1 MSTITPQIRQTC
13 KGCSHDLQ
21 PGVRVCSLCHTLVH
35 ADELTRIK
43 AEATAFEEAGEFRLA
58 RDSWLKALELL
69 PPEARQAEWVRKHAE
84 SLEVGRQTNSSD
96 VKTHD
101 WARKFGPLAPIAIAL
116 AKGKALFAIFKLK
129 FLLSFAAFLWFYA
142 VLYGGYFGMGFAALI
157 LIHEMGH
164 FIDVKRR
171 GLSADMPIFLPGF
184 GAYVKWKALGVPAE
198 TRAFVSLA
206 GPLAGWIASAAC
218 ALIWWKTGAGI
229 WAALARASIWLNVL
243 NLIPIWILDG
253 GQAIAAMNKAERISL
268 ATIGAAL
275 SLLLSEGIF
284 FLVAGGA
291 CYRLFTHD
299 FPPQPSRRVTAYYL
313 GVLVLLA
320 FVMWMLPAAPSAGAQ

>member
-1 MSTITPQIRQTC
+1 
-13 KGCSHDLQ
+13 
-21 PGVRVCSLCHTLVH
+21 VH

-43 AEATAFEEAGEFRLA
+43 AEATAHEEAGEFRLA

-84 SLEVGRQTNSSD
+84 SLEVGSQTSSPG

-116 AKGKALFAIFKLK
+116 AKGKALFAIFKFK

-142 VLYGGYFGMGFAALI
+142 ILYGGYFGIGFAALI

-184 GAYVKWKALGVPAE
+184 GAYVKWRALGVPAE

-229 WAALARASIWLNVL
+229 WAALARASVWLNVL

-268 ATIGAAL
+268 VTIGVAL

-320 FVMWMLPAAPSAGAQ
+320 FVMWTLPAVPSGSVK

>member
-1 MSTITPQIRQTC
+1 M
-13 KGCSHDLQ
+13 
-21 PGVRVCSLCHTLVH
+21 H

-69 PPEARQAEWVRKHAE
+69 PPEARQEEWVRKHAE
-84 SLEVGRQTNSSD
+84 SLEIGRQTNSPD

-101 WARKFGPLAPIAIAL
+101 WARKFGPLAPIAIVL

-157 LIHEMGH
+157 LLHEMGH
-164 FIDVKRR
+164 FIDVRRR

-229 WAALARASIWLNVL
+229 WAALARASVWLNVL

-253 GQAIAAMNKAERISL
+253 GQAIAAMNRAERITL
-268 ATIGAAL
+268 ATIGVAL

-299 FPPQPSRRVTAYYL
+299 FPSQPSRRVTAYYL

-320 FVMWMLPAAPSAGAQ
+320 FVMWTLPAVPSGGVK

>member
-1 MSTITPQIRQTC
+1 M
-13 KGCSHDLQ
+13 
-21 PGVRVCSLCHTLVH
+21 H

-43 AEATAFEEAGEFRLA
+43 AEATALEEAGEFRLA
-58 RDSWLKALELL
+58 RDQWLKALELL

-84 SLEVGRQTNSSD
+84 SLEVGSQTVSSG
-96 VKTHD
+96 VKTHE
-101 WARKFGPLAPIAIAL
+101 WARKFGPLAPVVIAL
-116 AKGKALFAIFKLK
+116 AKGKALFAIFKFK

-164 FIDVKRR
+164 FVDVKRR

-229 WAALARASIWLNVL
+229 WAALARASVWLNVL

-268 ATIGAAL
+268 ATISVAL

-313 GVLVLLA
+313 AVLVLLA
-320 FVMWMLPAAPSAGAQ
+320 LVVWKLPAVPSGGAK

>member
-1 MSTITPQIRQTC
+1 
-13 KGCSHDLQ
+13 
-21 PGVRVCSLCHTLVH
+21 VH

-43 AEATAFEEAGEFRLA
+43 TEASALEEAGEFGLA
-58 RDSWLKALELL
+58 RDSWLKVLELL
-69 PPEARQAEWVRKHAE
+69 PPEAKQAEWVRRHAE
-84 SLEVGRQTNSSD
+84 RLEVGSQTNSSG

-116 AKGKALFAIFKLK
+116 AKGKALFAIFKFK
-129 FLLSFAAFLWFYA
+129 FLLSLAAFLWFYA
-142 VLYGGYFGMGFAALI
+142 VLYGGYFGIGFAALI

-229 WAALARASIWLNVL
+229 WAGLARASVWLNVL

-275 SLLLSEGIF
+275 SLLLGEGIF

-299 FPPQPSRRVTAYYL
+299 FAAQPSRRVTAYYL

-320 FVMWMLPAAPSAGAQ
+320 FVMWTLPAVPSGGAR

>member
-1 MSTITPQIRQTC
+1 LSAITPEIRQTC
-13 KGCSHDLQ
+13 KGCSRDLQ
-21 PGVRVCSLCHTLVH
+21 PGIRVCSLCHTLVH

-43 AEATAFEEAGEFRLA
+43 AEATALEEAGEFRLA

-84 SLEVGRQTNSSD
+84 SLEVASQTSSPG

-116 AKGKALFAIFKLK
+116 AKGKALFAIFKFK

-142 VLYGGYFGMGFAALI
+142 ILYGGYFGIGFAALI

-184 GAYVKWKALGVPAE
+184 GAYVKWRALGVPAE

-229 WAALARASIWLNVL
+229 WAALARASVWLNVL

-268 ATIGAAL
+268 VTIGAGL

-320 FVMWMLPAAPSAGAQ
+320 FVMWTLPAVPSGSGK